1 MCNPANPA
9 MSLLTFIQGG
19 VEITGDQAAEGAET
33 LAEGVQGYAEQSIL
47 DVLIDSW
54 YINVPLLILSVL
66 AVYIFFERTMSINRA
81 LKEESNFMSKIKD
94 YIFDGKIEAAS
105 GLCASTDTPVA
116 RMLEKGI
123 GRIGKSMDDIKS
135 LRYGKVMIMN
145 GKQL

>member
-94 YIFDGKIEAAS
+94 YIFDEIEEPLTVTKRFNARVLWIAFRAA
-105 GLCASTDTPVA
+105 AVPN
-116 RMLEKGI
+116 
-123 GRIGKSMDDIKS
+123 S
-135 LRYGKVMIMN
+135 LP
-145 GKQL
+145 